1 MGIYLGKNK
10 VSLNGGT
17 RDILSSGGIDTSDAT
32 AQTSD
37 LLYGK
42 TAYVKNRKITGSMAN
57 NGALNN
63 TIAAKNDVY
72 NIPVG
77 YHNGQGTVQISESE
91 RAKLIPS
98 NIKKGITIL
107 GVTGENSSGEST
119 ELKPQAK
126 TVTPTDYEQSI
137 VPDYGYGYNCLSQVT
152 VKAIP
157 YYESSNS
164 AGGTTVTIG

>member
-32 AQTSD
+32 AQTND

-77 YHNGQGTVQISESE
+77 YHNGQDTVQISESE

-98 NIKKGITIL
+98 NIKKGIW
-107 GVTGENSSGEST
+107 S
-119 ELKPQAK
+119 
-126 TVTPTDYEQSI
+126 Y
-137 VPDYGYGYNCLSQVT
+137 
-152 VKAIP
+152 VKI
-157 YYESSNS
+157 
-164 AGGTTVTIG
+164 